1 VSEHVGFQCFIRVSV
16 SQFFVNGATHEL
28 LTRICT
34 ELGEF
39 GKVVKIKKP
48 ENQRFASL
56 ALLWILFP
64 AEREGFDIKA
74 MYLHT

>member
-1 VSEHVGFQCFIRVSV
+1 MSEPVQFQCFSLIPV
-16 SQFFVNGATHEL
+16 SQFFVNDATHEL
-28 LTRICT
+28 LTGICI

-56 ALLWILFP
+56 ALL
-64 AEREGFDIKA
+64 
-74 MYLHT
+74 